1 MMIEIPVEGPLD
13 AARTLARFHLWGED
27 PCNRLVDG
35 VLLRAVNVGGRWHGY
50 ALRCSG
56 SVDRARLFLSAP
68 GTRSRRVLE
77 AAAAEADRLFGLD
90 QDVAGFYGQTSDDPV
105 LGPLIP
111 RLYGLRATLSP
122 QPLEMLV
129 GSICA
134 QQVNLQFAFTVRAR
148 LVRRFGT
155 AVRVGR
161 HSVYGFPEA
170 ERLAR
175 ARVGEL
181 RRMQFT
187 TRKAEYVIDLAK
199 QVASRAL
206 DLGAL
211 ASRSNDEVIEAL
223 TAVRGFGRWTAE
235 WFLARHLGRGDVCT
249 AGDLGVRRAFEQFY
263 GRGREMTE
271 EAIRR
276 RSAAWGPYQNM
287 AVHYL
292 LAGRRITLAAA

>member
-1 MMIEIPVEGPLD
+1 MMIEIPIEGPLD

-27 PCNRLVDG
+27 PCNRLIDG
-35 VLLRAVNVGGRWHGY
+35 LLLRAIQVDGSWHGY

-56 SVDRARLFLSAP
+56 PVDRARLSLSAP
-68 GTRSRRVLE
+68 GTRSRGVLE
-77 AAAAEADRLFGLD
+77 AAAAEAARLFGLD
-90 QDVAGFYGQTSDDPV
+90 QDVAGFYGKVSDDPV

-122 QPLEMLV
+122 QPLEMLI

-134 QQVNLQFAFTVRAR
+134 QQVNLPFAFAVRAR

-155 AVRVGR
+155 PVSVGR
-161 HSVYGFPEA
+161 HTVYGFPEA

-175 ARVGEL
+175 ARVSDL

-187 TRKAEYVIDLAK
+187 TRKAEYVVGLAK

-211 ASRSNDEVIEAL
+211 ASSSNDEVVEAL

-249 AGDLGVRRAFEQFY
+249 AGDLGVRRAFEHFY

-271 EAIRR
+271 ESIRR
-276 RSAAWGPYQNM
+276 RSAAWGPHQNLAM
-287 AVHYL
+287 HYL
-292 LAGRRITLAAA
+292 LAGRRLALVAA